1 MSDTTTPTG
10 PAQAGLAIAALVVGI
25 IAFFG
30 GWIPLIGLLLGIAG
44 VIIGIVALRRQQSR
58 GFSLTGI
65 LLSVVAIL
73 ANFIVTTIVVV
84 ALATGGLAALIS
96 DAAQETD
103 PETQSVETP
112 CYSFDGPAGYIND
125 LSSDAVAACNS
136 ELQLWGEQNADGTI
150 DNTGVGSIWGSGDE
164 VINDLVDSWNWE

>member
-125 LSSDAVAACNS
+125 LSSDAVADCNS

-150 DNTGVGSIWGSGDE
+150 DNTGVGSIRGSGDE

>member
-10 PAQAGLAIAALVVGI
+10 PAQVGLAIAALVVGI

-30 GWIPLIGLLLGIAG
+30 GWIPLIGLLLGI
-44 VIIGIVALRRQQSR
+44 VALRRQQSR

-65 LLSVVAIL
+65 LLSAVAIL
-73 ANFIVTTIVVV
+73 ANVIVTTIVVV

-96 DAAQETD
+96 GAAQETD
-103 PETQSVETP
+103 RETQSVETP
-112 CYSFDGPAGYIND
+112 CHSFDGPAGYIDD
-125 LSSDAVAACNS
+125 LSSDAAAACTS
-136 ELQLWGEQNADGTI
+136 ELQPWGEQNADGTI

-164 VINDLVDSWNWE
+164 VIDELVDSRNRE